1 MGAQEKRIT
10 KSKLKPHQMTQIE
23 AIKRLRFTVGNQNKA
38 NQTDIE
44 ALNIVLETIGKSQK
58 ETIEDNRPFAK
69 LLCMY
74 LANRY
79 ELTNQNIN
87 AVVYFLQRDLKKPL
101 DYHITALSN
110 QMRTTQLL
118 NFVNTLRVDGTEIEF
133 ENPEA
138 LEQKFWN
145 VNQQQVIEEIK
156 FLNSEANITNQFYM
170 TANQILQTPEFR
182 K

>member
-1 MGAQEKRIT
+1 MGTEEKRIT
-10 KSKLKPHQMTQIE
+10 KSKLKPQQMTQIE

-44 ALNIVLETIGKSQK
+44 ALNMVLETIGKSQK
-58 ETIEDNRPFAK
+58 ETVEDNRPFAK

-74 LANRY
+74 ISWKYQIGSND
-79 ELTNQNIN
+79 IN
-87 AVVYFLQRDLKKPL
+87 AVINLIENDFKKPL

-118 NFVNTLRVDGTEIEF
+118 NFVNTLRVDGTPSEF
-133 ENPEA
+133 ENPEQ

-145 VNQQQVIEEIK
+145 VNQQQVFDEIK